1 MTARSQ
7 ASLPSYRD
15 RGASGRPCSTQRRSA
30 DILRTG
36 SSGDRPAAEIDA
48 MARRLLPVAKGALG
62 EEILVSLADCRS
74 QIGSGALP
82 MSTLPSGGLA
92 LAPKGGGRALDALAA
107 ALRRLPVPV
116 IGRIEDGALVL
127 DLR

>member
-1 MTARSQ
+1 
-7 ASLPSYRD
+7 
-15 RGASGRPCSTQRRSA
+15 
-30 DILRTG
+30 
-36 SSGDRPAAEIDA
+36 
-48 MARRLLPVAKGALG
+48 MARRLLPVAQSALG
-62 EEILVSLADCRS
+62 DEIIVSFVDCGS

-82 MSTLPSGGLA
+82 TSTVPSGGLA

-127 DLR
+127 DLRCLDDETGFAANLTSFDPALGGSDGNEMA

>member
-1 MTARSQ
+1 MPNA
-7 ASLPSYRD
+7 YR
-15 RGASGRPCSTQRRSA
+15 RYCYLA
-30 DILRTG
+30 
-36 SSGDRPAAEIDA
+36 RPAAEIEA
-48 MARRLLPVAKGALG
+48 MARRLLPQVQKALG
-62 EEILVSLADCRS
+62 DTIIVSLATCSS

-116 IGRIEDGALVL
+116 IGRIEDGVLVL
-127 DLR
+127 DLRCLDDEADFAANLASFDSALGG